1 MDSATRTVC
10 FALVFV
16 FLCLVCVGCAAGTAQ
31 QPPRST
37 SAKTKAELRREKEA
51 RAAEE
56 LRAKRE
62 AAARAEREAAAK
74 AKAKREEKARA
85 AEELRARREAAAKAK
100 REAAAKAKA
109 KRDEKARLEKLDAD
123 SKKQAKTEIAQAKR
137 EKQASLSRLD
147 ATAKAQAKKK
157 AEEIKAGRA
166 RLKRRLDEDKAKA
179 AAEHKQAVARAKKD
193 KAKLEAEAKQ
203 YKRTI
208 AQLDAEYKGALAKL
222 KAKADAKAA
231 EIAQAKSDNKAE
243 LATLDTKAKRQAK
256 ESKAE
261 QAKLKRDLD
270 ADKARMATEHKQ
282 VVARAKKNKAKLEA
296 EYTKYKQ
303 TVARLDA
310 EYKAALAKLK
320 EKADAQ
326 AAQIAQAKRENK
338 AELATLDAKAKRQA
352 KEIDIEKAN
361 LKRKLRQD
369 RSKRAAE
376 YKQAKARP
384 QTKEARARLDAEYKR
399 ALRQLESEYKR
410 ALAGLEAKAD
420 AQAGQIAA
428 AKRGNKA
435 RLAEIGARAKEQ
447 AKDIKTQEA
456 NLKSKLSQDKNEAKK
471 YGIAK
476 LDADY
481 KEALGR
487 REAEYREA
495 LTRLKKKTANQAADQ
510 AAQIAEAKRE
520 NKARLA
526 DLGAGAKE
534 QAKEIKTQEANLK
547 SKLSQD
553 KNEAKI
559 YGIAKLDADY
569 KDKIGR
575 LETEYKQALARF
587 EEKADV
593 QGVNVAEQRKQIE
606 ADYQEKVARINLR
619 LRLRKQEAQLA
630 ELKLPQD
637 TTPLMTVRELRIN
650 GNSLVSTAELL
661 KDMPLVY
668 NASDKPL
675 READSE
681 YLYDF
686 RVLHDVIQQPGQ
698 TRQVSARTIQ
708 GFTQYVLSM
717 YQDKNYAGVYVYVPA
732 EAVERKS
739 PAELKGGI
747 LPIEVLEAEVTD
759 IVVRTYDP
767 DQNPTEKGYLRT
779 SAVKEWSPVQ
789 VGDVTNQK
797 ELDEFVNL
805 LNLNPD
811 RYVSAVASKG
821 REANSLMVSYD
832 IYEANPWHYFLQ
844 ADNSGTRERRWNPR
858 IGIINTNLLGIDD
871 TFTTVYQ
878 APWDSEIDE
887 NYTLYGS
894 YDFPVL
900 GPRLRLNLY
909 AGHSEFDISPETGL
923 FGFLGR
929 GTVYGGTLRYNVLQ
943 TEGWFFD
950 VKGTMEHTRSKIT
963 PSLFPGFLGTDIQFW
978 LWGGGLD
985 VHRQDDMSDTS
996 LSFDHFKSLGGESS
1010 AAEFALARTNAQTL
1024 FSIYSASATHSQ
1036 YLDPNKV
1043 GRASGTFRWVGSD
1056 ERLVPARMTAFGGM
1070 YTVRGYDEYEFVAD
1084 GGILASAQYEF
1095 DLVKYE
1101 ESKKTTEAG
1110 ENPEEGKK
1118 PFLKKLAPLAFV
1130 DYGRAKIR
1138 NRVGIEKEH
1147 EELFSVGAG
1156 TIVELGDN
1164 FSGAVY
1170 YGYPLAKTDTTRK
1183 GKGRVSVGLMLRW

>member
-10 FALVFV
+10 FALVFA

-31 QPPRST
+31 QPPKPT
-37 SAKTKAELRREKEA
+37 FAKTKAELRREKEV

-56 LRAKRE
+56 LRARRE
-62 AAARAEREAAAK
+62 AAAKAERETAAK

-85 AEELRARREAAAKAK
+85 AEELKARREAAAKAK

-109 KRDEKARLEKLDAD
+109 KRDEKARLAKLDVEAE
-123 SKKQAKTEIAQAKR
+123 KQAKAGIAQAKR
-137 EKQASLSRLD
+137 EKEASLSQFD
-147 ATAKAQAKKK
+147 ANAKKEAK
-157 AEEIKAGRA
+157 VQAGEIKAERA
-166 RLKRRLDEDKAKA
+166 RLKRRLDEDKAKVA
-179 AAEHKQAVARAKKD
+179 AEHKQAVAKAKKDKAKLEAEEKQYKRTVAQLESEYKQALARLKAKADVQAAEIAQAKRENEAKLASLHAKAGEQAKESKAEQAKLKRDLNEDKARIAAEHKQAVARAKKD
-193 KAKLEAEAKQ
+193 KAKLEAEYSKYKQ
-203 YKRTI
+203 TVAR
-208 AQLDAEYKGALAKL
+208 LDVEYKGALAKL
-222 KAKADAKAA
+222 K
-231 EIAQAKSDNKAE
+231 
-243 LATLDTKAKRQAK
+243 
-256 ESKAE
+256 
-261 QAKLKRDLD
+261 
-270 ADKARMATEHKQ
+270 
-282 VVARAKKNKAKLEA
+282 
-296 EYTKYKQ
+296 
-303 TVARLDA
+303 
-310 EYKAALAKLK
+310 
-320 EKADAQ
+320 EKANAQ

-338 AELATLDAKAKRQA
+338 AELTTLDAKAKRQA
-352 KEIDIEKAN
+352 KEIDTEKAS
-361 LKRKLRQD
+361 LKRKLSQD
-369 RSKRAAE
+369 RAKRAAE

-384 QTKEARARLDAEYKR
+384 QTKEARARLDAEYKQ

-410 ALAGLEAKAD
+410 ALAELEEKAD

-435 RLAEIGARAKEQ
+435 RLAELDAKAKEQ
-447 AKDIKTQEA
+447 AKEIKTDEA
-456 NLKSKLSQDKNEAKK
+456 NLKRKLSQDKNEAKK
-471 YGIAK
+471 YGVAK

-481 KEALGR
+481 KETLGR
-487 REAEYREA
+487 REAEYRETLA
-495 LTRLKKKTANQAADQ
+495 RLKKKADDQADDQ

-526 DLGAGAKE
+526 DLDARAKE

-547 SKLSQD
+547 RKLSQD
-553 KNEAKI
+553 KSEAKI

-569 KDKIGR
+569 KDKIGQF
-575 LETEYKQALARF
+575 ETEYKQVLARL
-587 EEKADV
+587 EEKADA
-593 QGVNVAEQRKQIE
+593 QAAEAAEQRKQIE
-606 ADYQEKVARINLR
+606 ADYQKEVARINVR
-619 LRLRKQEAQLA
+619 LRLRSQEAQLA
-630 ELKLPQD
+630 ELKLPED
-637 TTPLMTVRELRIN
+637 TTPRITVRELRIS

-661 KDMPLVY
+661 KNMPLVY

-681 YLYDF
+681 DLYVF

-698 TRQVSARTIQ
+698 PRQVSARTIQ
-708 GFTQYVLSM
+708 GFTRYVLSM
-717 YQDKNYAGVYVYVPA
+717 YQDRNYAGVYVYVPA

-739 PAELKGGI
+739 PVELKGGI
-747 LPIEVLEAEVTD
+747 LPIQVLEAEVTD
-759 IVVRTYDP
+759 IIVRTYDP

-779 SAVKEWSPVQ
+779 SAVKEWSPVK
-789 VGDVTNQK
+789 VGEVANQK

-811 RYVSAVASKG
+811 RYVSAVVSAG
-821 REANSLMVSYD
+821 REPGSLAVGYD
-832 IYEANPWHYFLQ
+832 IYEADPWHYFLQ

-929 GTVYGGTLRYNVLQ
+929 GTAYGGTLRYNVLQ
-943 TEGWFFD
+943 TDGWFFD

-985 VHRQDDMSDTS
+985 LHRQDDMSNTS
-996 LSFDHFKSLGGESS
+996 LTFEHFKSLGGESTG
-1010 AAEFALARTNAQTL
+1010 AEFAMARINSETL
-1024 FSIYSASATHSQ
+1024 FSIYTTSATHSQ

-1043 GRASGTFRWVGSD
+1043 GRVSGTFRWVGSN
-1056 ERLVPARMTAFGGM
+1056 ERLVPAKMTAFGGM

-1101 ESKKTTEAG
+1101 ESRSTAEAG
-1110 ENPEEGKK
+1110 EEPEEGKK
-1118 PFLKKLAPLAFV
+1118 PFLRKLAPLAFV

-1138 NRVGIEKEH
+1138 NPVGTEKEH
-1147 EELFSVGAG
+1147 EELCSVGAG

-1170 YGYPLAKTDTTRK
+1170 YGYPLAATDNTRK
-1183 GKGRVSVGLMLRW
+1183 GKGRISVGVMLRW

>member
-1 MDSATRTVC
+1 MC
-10 FALVFV
+10 FALVFA

-31 QPPRST
+31 QPAGPT
-37 SAKTKAELRREKEA
+37 SAKTKAELRRE
-51 RAAEE
+51 
-56 LRAKRE
+56 
-62 AAARAEREAAAK
+62 
-74 AKAKREEKARA
+74 EKARA
-85 AEELRARREAAAKAK
+85 AEELKARREAAAKAK

-109 KRDEKARLEKLDAD
+109 KREEKARLARLDAD
-123 SKKQAKTEIAQAKR
+123 AKKQAKAEIAQAKR
-137 EKQASLSRLD
+137 EKEASLLQVQV
-147 ATAKAQAKKK
+147 KGIK
-157 AEEIKAGRA
+157 AERA
-166 RLKRRLDEDKAKA
+166 RLKRKLDEDKTKA
-179 AAEHKQAVARAKKD
+179 AVEHKQAVARAKKD
-193 KAKLEAEAKQ
+193 KAKLE
-203 YKRTI
+203 
-208 AQLDAEYKGALAKL
+208 
-222 KAKADAKAA
+222 
-231 EIAQAKSDNKAE
+231 S
-243 LATLDTKAKRQAK
+243 
-256 ESKAE
+256 
-261 QAKLKRDLD
+261 
-270 ADKARMATEHKQ
+270 
-282 VVARAKKNKAKLEA
+282 

-326 AAQIAQAKRENK
+326 AAQITQAKRQNK

-352 KEIDIEKAN
+352 KEIDNEKAN
-361 LKRKLRQD
+361 LKRKLNQD
-369 RSKRAAE
+369 RAKRTAE

-399 ALRQLESEYKR
+399 SLRQLESEYKR
-410 ALAGLEAKAD
+410 ALAELEKKAD
-420 AQAGQIAA
+420 AQTGQIAA
-428 AKRGNKA
+428 AKRANKA
-435 RLAEIGARAKEQ
+435 RLADLDARAKEQ
-447 AKDIKTQEA
+447 AKGIKTQEA
-456 NLKSKLSQDKNEAKK
+456 DLKRKLSQDK
-471 YGIAK
+471 
-476 LDADY
+476 
-481 KEALGR
+481 
-487 REAEYREA
+487 
-495 LTRLKKKTANQAADQ
+495 
-510 AAQIAEAKRE
+510 
-520 NKARLA
+520 
-526 DLGAGAKE
+526 
-534 QAKEIKTQEANLK
+534 
-547 SKLSQD
+547 S
-553 KNEAKI
+553 EAKI

-569 KDKIGR
+569 KDKIR
-575 LETEYKQALARF
+575 QLETDYKQAVARL
-587 EEKADV
+587 EEKADA
-593 QGVNVAEQRKQIE
+593 QAAEADEQRKQIE
-606 ADYQEKVARINLR
+606 ADYKEKVAKINLR
-619 LRLRKQEAQLA
+619 LIRQKQEAQLA
-630 ELKLPQD
+630 ELKLPED
-637 TTPLMTVRELRIN
+637 TTPRMTVRELRVS

-661 KDMPLVY
+661 KNMPLVY

-675 READSE
+675 LEADSE

-698 TRQVSARTIQ
+698 PRQVSARTIQ

-717 YQDKNYAGVYVYVPA
+717 YQDKNYAGIYVYVPA

-747 LPIEVLEAEVTD
+747 LPIAVLEAEVTD
-759 IVVRTYDP
+759 ITVRTYDP

-779 SAVKEWSPVQ
+779 SVVKEWSPVK
-789 VGDVTNQK
+789 VGEVANQK

-821 REANSLMVSYD
+821 REPGSLMVSYD

-844 ADNSGTRERRWNPR
+844 ADNSGTKERQWNPR
-858 IGIINTNLLGIDD
+858 IGVINTNLLGIDD

-878 APWDSEIDE
+878 APWDSDIDE
-887 NYTLYGS
+887 IYSLYGS

-943 TEGWFFD
+943 KEGWFFD
-950 VKGTMEHTRSKIT
+950 IKGTMEHTRSKVT
-963 PSLFPGFLGTDIQFW
+963 PSLFPAFLGTDVKFW
-978 LWGGGLD
+978 LWGAGLD

-996 LSFDHFKSLGGESS
+996 LTFEHYSSLGGESS
-1010 AAEFALARTNAQTL
+1010 GAVFALARTNSQSL
-1024 FSIYSASATHSQ
+1024 FSIYTTSATHSQ

-1043 GRASGTFRWVGSD
+1043 GRVSGTFRWIGSD

-1101 ESKKTTEAG
+1101 ESKRTAEAG
-1110 ENPEEGKK
+1110 EEPEEGKQ
-1118 PFLKKLAPLAFV
+1118 PLLRKLAPLVFF

-1138 NRVGIEKEH
+1138 NRVGTEKER
-1147 EELFSVGAG
+1147 EELCSVGTG

-1164 FSGAVY
+1164 FSGAIY

-1183 GKGRVSVGLMLRW
+1183 GKGRISVGLMLRW